1 MRGGLNMRIVRF
13 EEQGRAVY
21 GLVEGDTVW
30 RATGSPFAGNL
41 ARDVTAGSMHRLR
54 VLPPCQPTKI
64 ICAGKNFPWG
74 DKPAKSPRPILFY
87 KPPTAVIGHQADIVC
102 PVQTQRLI
110 FEAELV
116 VVIGRTARNVRAADA
131 AKYILGY
138 TCGNDV
144 TAYDLVLRDS
154 ATFEGKSFDTFC
166 PLGPV
171 IATDLDPDKATIT
184 CRVNGRLS
192 VTGSFKERY
201 YGCAEL
207 VSYISAIMTLLP
219 GDVVLTGTPDI
230 GPLQRGDAVE
240 VDISGIG
247 ILRNRVV

>member
-1 MRGGLNMRIVRF
+1 MRIVRF
-13 EEQGRAVY
+13 EQQGRAEY
-21 GLVEGDTVW
+21 GLVEGDTVMQ
-30 RATGSPFAGNL
+30 ATGSPFAGNL
-41 ARDVTAGSMHRLR
+41 ARGVAVGPMHHLSI
-54 VLPPCQPTKI
+54 LAPCEPTKI
-64 ICAGKNFPWG
+64 VCAGKNFPWG
-74 DKPAKSPRPILFY
+74 EKPAKSPRPILFY
-87 KPPTAVIGHQADIVC
+87 KPPTAVLGHQDDIVY
-102 PVQTQRLI
+102 PAQTQRLI

-116 VVIGRTARNVRAADA
+116 VVIGRAARNVRAEDA
-131 AKYILGY
+131 PKYILGY

-171 IATDLDPDKATIT
+171 IVTDLDPEKATIT
-184 CRVNGRLS
+184 CRVNGRVV
-192 VTGSFKERY
+192 VTGSFRERY

-207 VSYISAIMTLLP
+207 VSYVSAIMTLLP

-230 GPLQRGDAVE
+230 GPLQRGDTVE

-247 ILRNRVV
+247 VLRNRVV

>member
-1 MRGGLNMRIVRF
+1 MRIVRF
-13 EEQGRAVY
+13 EQQRRAEY
-21 GLVEGDTVW
+21 GLVEGDTVLQ
-30 RATGSPFAGNL
+30 ATGSPFAGNL
-41 ARDVTAGSMHRLR
+41 TRGAAVGPMHHLSI
-54 VLPPCQPTKI
+54 LAPCEPTKI
-64 ICAGKNFPWG
+64 VCAGKNFPWG
-74 DKPAKSPRPILFY
+74 EKPAKSPRPTLFY
-87 KPPTAVIGHQADIVC
+87 KPPTAVLGHQDDIVY
-102 PVQTQRLI
+102 PAQTQRLI

-116 VVIGRTARNVRAADA
+116 VVIGRAARNVRAEDA
-131 AKYILGY
+131 PKYILGY

-171 IATDLDPDKATIT
+171 IVTDLDPEKATIT
-184 CRVNGRLS
+184 CRVNGRVVVS
-192 VTGSFKERY
+192 GSFRERY

-230 GPLQRGDAVE
+230 GPLQRGDTVE

-247 ILRNRVV
+247 VLRNRVV